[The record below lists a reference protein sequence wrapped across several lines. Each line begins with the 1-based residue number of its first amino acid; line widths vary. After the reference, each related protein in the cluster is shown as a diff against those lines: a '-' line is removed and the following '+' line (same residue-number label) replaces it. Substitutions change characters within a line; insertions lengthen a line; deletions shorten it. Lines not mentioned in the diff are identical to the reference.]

1 MIEEINFETYLFISP
16 KKFGIY
22 LFDKKNF
29 RNLYKQEQIYE
40 NIKNIINLE
49 QLIKF
54 LEKNIFKIEKL
65 IGKFIN
71 NIFILIDYHHI
82 SNLTI
87 GVKKKSY
94 QEFINKKFLESIIIE
109 AKDLFNENYNNQKII
124 HILIKKYMINDK
136 TFLSFKE
143 NLRGDHFSIEVEFK
157 YISKGFISE
166 IEKILGN
173 FQINII
179 KYFDV
184 KYIQEFF
191 NSDISQISEIIAKIQ
206 PGFNDNEAELV
217 QKSIKKRGFF
227 EKFFQLFS

>member
-1 MIEEINFETYLFISP
+1 MIKEADLENYLVISP

-94 QEFINKKFLESIIIE
+94 QEFSSF
-109 AKDLFNENYNNQKII
+109 
-124 HILIKKYMINDK
+124 K
-136 TFLSFKE
+136 TFLPVLQRQT
-143 NLRGDHFSIEVEFK
+143 NTMV
-157 YISKGFISE
+157 
-166 IEKILGN
+166 
-173 FQINII
+173 
-179 KYFDV
+179 
-184 KYIQEFF
+184 
-191 NSDISQISEIIAKIQ
+191 
-206 PGFNDNEAELV
+206 
-217 QKSIKKRGFF
+217 
-227 EKFFQLFS
+227 